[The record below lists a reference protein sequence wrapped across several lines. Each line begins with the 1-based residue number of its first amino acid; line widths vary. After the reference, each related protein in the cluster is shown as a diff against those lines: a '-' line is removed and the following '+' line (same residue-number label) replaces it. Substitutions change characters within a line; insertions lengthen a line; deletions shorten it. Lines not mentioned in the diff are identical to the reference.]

1 MSKRRQSDFD
11 NNRLSLEKKPSTN
24 PQISMEALTQQIA
37 RMQLTIENLVSKNQQ
52 LENRVS
58 QLPTNPLAPV
68 AIQPLQAIN
77 MTYNSPVEINLDIF
91 KSLPEFKGNQL
102 EYRSWR
108 EDVCRLMDG
117 IKQHE
122 ASNRYC
128 EALSIVKTKIRGPAS
143 DVLINHNTVF
153 NWEAIKNRL
162 DYTYADQRPLYVLQ
176 DELRRITQG
185 NKTLTQYHDE
195 INKSLTLITSKL
207 SMSGYPETT
216 VEIMMNEAIQE
227 AVRVFKDGIKN
238 SYIRAT
244 LYGSP
249 IKDLE
254 HAYAIARTIEHDN
267 EHRRLN
273 LTYGENGQHQRNN
286 HQLSQW
292 TQHHPTPDNVGTIT
306 TRNFNTAYKR
316 PGGSSGMY
324 QQPKTLR
331 LNNMTTEDD
340 LIVETGDNAAELN
353 VSGQRNNVNI
363 HLRNGLPCIN
373 LSDGNKEYQVLIDTG
388 ASHNY
393 VKPETMFNKH
403 ERLENYK
410 YVYSVHGMTKITHK
424 QNAKIFGKELVFF
437 ETTALKDFDAII
449 GYKGIKELNAKIDL
463 KKMLFVIRNEEVEYL
478 KINYLMNDKYEKYK
492 IRINE
497 LMKGNHGIGPLPFT
511 NLLEATIRTIT
522 EDPIYT
528 KQYPYPIADNEFVNK
543 EVKRLLDEGIISK
556 SNSPYNSPIWTVP
569 KKGLDE
575 NGRPKRRMVVDF
587 QKLNKSTIADRYPI
601 PDISTVLQNLGQ
613 ASLFTTLDLESGFH
627 QIKIKNSDQEKTAF
641 SVLGGHYEYKRMPFG
656 LKNAP
661 AIFQRCVDEILRE
674 HIGKFAYVY
683 IDDVL
688 IYSSSPEEHMKHIEI
703 IIKALNEA
711 TLRIS
716 IEKSKFFQTEVEYLG
731 HVVKHGKICTN
742 PEKVEAIEKLPIPE
756 NLKELRGFLGMTGYY
771 RKFVKNYAS
780 IAKPL
785 TIHLRGENGAVT
797 RNQSKKTK
805 ITLDQPAIDAFN
817 KLKKCLKEQVELQQ
831 PKVDKPFEITTD
843 ASNIALGAVLSQQG
857 KPIAFISRTLTS
869 TEENYSTNEKE
880 LLAIIW
886 ALQKLRNYV
895 YGSPDLTIFTDHQS
909 LTFSVSDR
917 NPNTKLKRW
926 KNIIEEYG
934 AKLIYKP
941 GKENVVADALSRHVI
956 NVLSTTS
963 DDTVHSAESSAENI
977 FKTVNT
983 PFNAYGVQI
992 EGYKN
997 NIKEILE
1004 TCYWP
1009 DMKRHCKAFN
1019 KKCSPCLFG
1028 KYERRPTKEPLRDAT
1043 IPTEPNQLIHMDIY
1057 YNENKTYICA
1067 IDKFS
1072 KYVVVRQVSD
1082 KTHMD
1087 EKMEEI
1093 IVNNY
1098 PNCTRLMTDNEPCL
1112 NTPAVKTMCAKHN
1125 IEKINTPI
1133 YRSSA
1138 NGQIEREHGTIT
1150 ELSRILKI
1158 QNETS
1163 ATEELFKAVKELN
1176 NTIHSVTQHKPS
1188 EVHFGSIQYD
1198 KEKFINTSRKHRTK
1212 SWKD

>member
-1 MSKRRQSDFD
+1 MNSDHEKGNSCSEIKKFFMSKRRQSNFD

-108 EDVCRLMDG
+108 
-117 IKQHE
+117 
-122 ASNRYC
+122 
-128 EALSIVKTKIRGPAS
+128 KI
-143 DVLINHNTVF
+143 
-153 NWEAIKNRL
+153 
-162 DYTYADQRPLYVLQ
+162 
-176 DELRRITQG
+176 
-185 NKTLTQYHDE
+185 
-195 INKSLTLITSKL
+195 
-207 SMSGYPETT
+207 
-216 VEIMMNEAIQE
+216 
-227 AVRVFKDGIKN
+227 
-238 SYIRAT
+238 AT
-244 LYGSP
+244 LYGNP

-273 LTYGENGQHQRNN
+273 LTYGENGYEQRKPSNYHFQQRCENQMRPNIKTTHQQIQSTSTQQPSVEPMDTTSSNTRQRWNN
-286 HQLSQW
+286 HNTYRQPQ
-292 TQHHPTPDNVGTIT
+292 QGYHPR
-306 TRNFNTAYKR
+306 RNFNTAYKR

-410 YVYSVHGMTKITHK
+410 YVYSVHG
-424 QNAKIFGKELVFF
+424 
-437 ETTALKDFDAII
+437 
-449 GYKGIKELNAKIDL
+449 
-463 KKMLFVIRNEEVEYL
+463 
-478 KINYLMNDKYEKYK
+478 
-492 IRINE
+492 
-497 LMKGNHGIGPLPFT
+497 
-511 NLLEATIRTIT
+511 
-522 EDPIYT
+522 
-528 KQYPYPIADNEFVNK
+528 
-543 EVKRLLDEGIISK
+543 
-556 SNSPYNSPIWTVP
+556 
-569 KKGLDE
+569 
-575 NGRPKRRMVVDF
+575 
-587 QKLNKSTIADRYPI
+587 
-601 PDISTVLQNLGQ
+601 
-613 ASLFTTLDLESGFH
+613 
-627 QIKIKNSDQEKTAF
+627 
-641 SVLGGHYEYKRMPFG
+641 GHYEYKRMPRFE
-656 LKNAP
+656 NAP

-934 AKLIYKP
+934 AKLI
-941 GKENVVADALSRHVI
+941 
-956 NVLSTTS
+956 
-963 DDTVHSAESSAENI
+963 
-977 FKTVNT
+977 
-983 PFNAYGVQI
+983 
-992 EGYKN
+992 
-997 NIKEILE
+997 
-1004 TCYWP
+1004 
-1009 DMKRHCKAFN
+1009 
-1019 KKCSPCLFG
+1019 
-1028 KYERRPTKEPLRDAT
+1028 
-1043 IPTEPNQLIHMDIY
+1043 
-1057 YNENKTYICA
+1057 
-1067 IDKFS
+1067 
-1072 KYVVVRQVSD
+1072 
-1082 KTHMD
+1082 
-1087 EKMEEI
+1087 
-1093 IVNNY
+1093 
-1098 PNCTRLMTDNEPCL
+1098 
-1112 NTPAVKTMCAKHN
+1112 
-1125 IEKINTPI
+1125 
-1133 YRSSA
+1133 
-1138 NGQIEREHGTIT
+1138 
-1150 ELSRILKI
+1150 
-1158 QNETS
+1158 
-1163 ATEELFKAVKELN
+1163 
-1176 NTIHSVTQHKPS
+1176 
-1188 EVHFGSIQYD
+1188 
-1198 KEKFINTSRKHRTK
+1198 
-1212 SWKD
+1212 